1 MNDSPQNPRRLPSRS
16 TLLTRKSKIEAR
28 RDELAK
34 QERELKKQL
43 AVIEARESTAIRK
56 RDTRRKIL
64 LGGELIAAAK
74 AGDQT
79 ALDLIA
85 RYIAKQDKPHNVKA
99 FEGWK
104 P

>member
-1 MNDSPQNPRRLPSRS
+1 MSDTPKPATRLPSRS
-16 TLLTRKSKIEAR
+16 TLEKREAALKAK
-28 RDELAK
+28 RDELAAEEK
-34 QERELKKQL
+34 RLKAQL
-43 AVIEARESTAIRK
+43 STINARESAAIRK

-79 ALDLIA
+79 ALDLL
-85 RYIAKQDKPHNVKA
+85 RRFVAKQDKPHNRKA
-99 FEGWK
+99 FEGWQ

>member
-1 MNDSPQNPRRLPSRS
+1 MNDTPKSKSRLPSRDA
-16 TLLTRKSKIEAR
+16 LLTRQQKLQEKLNA
-28 RDELAK
+28 LAHE
-34 QERELKKQL
+34 ERNLKKQL
-43 AVIEARESTAIRK
+43 SIINARDSEAIRK

-74 AGDQT
+74 SGDQI

-85 RYIAKQDKPHNVKA
+85 RFIANQDKAHNVKA

>member
-1 MNDSPQNPRRLPSRS
+1 LEKR
-16 TLLTRKSKIEAR
+16 EAVLKAK
-28 RDELAK
+28 RDELAAEEK
-34 QERELKKQL
+34 RLKAQL
-43 AVIEARESTAIRK
+43 STITAREAVAIRK

-79 ALDLIA
+79 ALDLI
-85 RYIAKQDKPHNVKA
+85 RRFVVKQDKPHNRKA
-99 FEGWK
+99 FEGWQ